1 MCFYTWKITLYPKSE
16 NSKGICCPTPPY
28 QSPSHPDPQE
38 GRKCFSLAPS
48 RRKSSRYGLVWAS
61 TRLVG
66 FWRVFLHLV
75 CKIKPSMRR
84 KKNIQVPLLYTFPIL
99 SMFLVRMWGMW
110 VCQGSSQ
117 NWVHQN
123 PYAFSIA
130 WAHPW
135 EIPIDGQIEVQDS
148 RVQDYEPLE
157 FIIFPINLP

>member
-84 KKNIQVPLLYTFPIL
+84 KKKHTSSSALHLSYPIYVPCPDVGDVGMSGFVSKLGTPKPLC
-99 SMFLVRMWGMW
+99 FLNSLGPSLRNPNRRSNWGPGLEGPGLW
-110 VCQGSSQ
+110 TTR
-117 NWVHQN
+117 VH
-123 PYAFSIA
+123 
-130 WAHPW
+130 H
-135 EIPIDGQIEVQDS
+135 
-148 RVQDYEPLE
+148 L
-157 FIIFPINLP
+157 PINLP